1 MVHGA
6 PGAQSAAQVSDIL
19 FGADPSSAS
28 KEAFLAVAR
37 EVPCS
42 TIQDMP
48 IDVVTLLSDIKMCSS
63 KSEARRTIEQGGV
76 RINGQVVTLET
87 AVGDIAELHG
97 KYLLVRRGKTAYHLV
112 EKKDNSK

>member
-1 MVHGA
+1 MVHGDA
-6 PGAQSAAQVSDIL
+6 AALAAAQVSEIL
-19 FGADPSSAS
+19 FGADPSGAS
-28 KEAFLAVAR
+28 KEAFVAVSR

-42 TIQDMP
+42 SIQQLPAD
-48 IDVVTLLSDIKMCSS
+48 IVSLLSDIKLCSS

-87 AVGDIAELHG
+87 AVNDLTELHG

-112 EKKDNSK
+112 EKSH